1 MAGVAFLLKKAG
13 HQVTGCDKY
22 ATPRTRW
29 LEACG
34 IPVAVGHSPDHLDGI
49 DELVVTPAVPQTNPE
64 LATARGLSPQMR
76 VRYRGEVL
84 AEIVN
89 ASDGIAVC
97 GTHGKTTTATFTTQL
112 LQNLGASPSWCIGG
126 ETGTVPVAG
135 LGTVPNVGTD
145 PAVGTGTAPSKTGTD
160 PNGVGTGT
168 DPNAGT
174 VPIVVEA
181 DESDGTLA
189 LYHPRTLV
197 LNAVDFDHLEHFSS
211 KEEYFDCY
219 RKVIEQT
226 TETVIVCADHP
237 QALALVK
244 GVCPR
249 NGVCPPERDCPP
261 KVVTFGFAPD
271 AQVNAADWP
280 DIPVLGRHNVANAL
294 AAIAVALSR
303 GFTREQIA
311 AALPGA
317 VSALPDR
324 RFELV
329 ADSDDVRVYTDYAHH
344 PRELECAVSMAAS
357 VKPRRLRVIF
367 QPHRYS
373 RTKALCNEFPPAFAK
388 ADEVVLV
395 PVYPAFEEPIPGG
408 DIADL
413 YKAFRDFSAQDVKL
427 ARSAEEAWRHAFL
440 SRESGDLVLIAGAG
454 DVIQTIPLVK
464 RDFTY
469 PPAPHKYIFLGAG
482 TNTWISDLA
491 TDEEYVR
498 TEGTARLAGASLGIP
513 WMAGIPGT
521 IGGWIKMNAG
531 AFGHSISEVVRQV
544 KVDGK
549 WIAAE
554 NCGFSYRH
562 SSISG
567 EIQDVEFDFAKA
579 GLPLLDS
586 DPHAYAAD
594 AAAFLAKRKNFPPGT
609 KGSVFKNP
617 PGNFAGRLL
626 EAAGAKDLHVGGAY
640 VWQEHAN
647 VIVAGPNATASD
659 FLALARLMARVVF
672 FKFNVRLEPEVCGLA
687 VW

>member
-1 MAGVAFLLKKAG
+1 MGIGGVGMAGVAFLLKKAG

-145 PAVGTGTAPSKTGTD
+145 PSK
-160 PNGVGTGT
+160 TGT

-226 TETVIVCADHP
+226 TETVIVCADHL

-249 NGVCPPERDCPP
+249 NGVCPPERDCPQ

-413 YKAFRDFSAQDVKL
+413 DKAFRDFSAQDVKL

-562 SSISG
+562 SDISG

-579 GLPLLDS
+579 GLPLLAE

-617 PGNFAGRLL
+617 PGDFAGRLL

-659 FLALARLMARVVF
+659 FLALARLMVRVVF

>member
-1 MAGVAFLLKKAG
+1 MGIGGVGMAGVAFLLKKTG
-13 HQVTGCDKY
+13 HHVTGCDKY
-22 ATPRTRW
+22 STPRTRW

-34 IPVAVGHSPDHLDGI
+34 IPVDVGHSPDHLDGI

-64 LATARGLSPQMR
+64 LASARGLSPQMR

-126 ETGTVPVAG
+126 ETGT
-135 LGTVPNVGTD
+135 D
-145 PAVGTGTAPSKTGTD
+145 PK
-160 PNGVGTGT
+160 T

-174 VPIVVEA
+174 VPLVVEA

-226 TETVIVCADHP
+226 TEMVIVCADHP
-237 QALALVK
+237 QAVALVK
-244 GVCPR
+244 GVCPPR
-249 NGVCPPERDCPP
+249 RDCPP

-303 GFTREQIA
+303 GYTREQIA

-357 VKPRRLRVIF
+357 LKPRRLRAIF
-367 QPHRYS
+367 QPHRFS

-440 SRESGDLVLIAGAG
+440 SRESDDLVLIAGAG

-464 RDFTY
+464 RDFTS
-469 PPAPHKYIFLGAG
+469 PPDAHRRIFLGAG
-482 TNTWISDLA
+482 SNTWRSDLA
-491 TDEEYVR
+491 TDEQYVR
-498 TEGTARLAGASLGIP
+498 TQGPARLPGATLGIP

-531 AFGHSISEVVRQV
+531 AFGHSISEVVRRV

-562 SSISG
+562 SDISG
-567 EIQDVEFDFAKA
+567 EIQDAEFDFAKA
-579 GLPLLDS
+579 GLPLLAE
-586 DPHAYAAD
+586 DPHAYADD

-617 PGNFAGRLL
+617 PDDHAGRLL
-626 EAAGAKDLHVGGAY
+626 EAAGAKDLRVGGAY

-647 VIVAGPNATASD
+647 VIVAGPDATASD

-672 FKFNVRLEPEVCGLA
+672 FKFNVRLEPEVCGLT